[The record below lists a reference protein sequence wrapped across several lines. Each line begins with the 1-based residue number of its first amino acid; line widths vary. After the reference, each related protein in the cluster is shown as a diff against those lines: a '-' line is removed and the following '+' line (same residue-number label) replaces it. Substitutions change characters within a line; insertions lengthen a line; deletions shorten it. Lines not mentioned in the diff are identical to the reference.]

1 MGYKYIAIKFLFVG
15 LVMVTII
22 YFHRFAKANNSNP
35 PQRAR
40 EREMRLN
47 IIITFDQVINLNS
60 NLALPHL
67 TPTLLTLSLCSSS
80 SRKKEAATIY
90 SCLVCLTFPRSLR
103 SLKAFSHFLS
113 LSLSLLRFFT
123 ISLSQSHV
131 RFLATPLSLSL
142 SLSLYGWY
150 IIIIIILLFLL
161 NLPYSKFQ
169 LTLFLYP
176 SSLMASQNQLS
187 SIKVLPFPLL
197 KNPNLSLFNFSFS
210 LIYLG
215 LFDFFVGRESPY
227 GWCWRYRLRASQD
240 SRSLWLPRHSYCQFS
255 SILITG
261 FFFFWFWVSS
271 TLTTVYCSRVL
282 VIFAYVHQLIEFF
295 FYVFGSW
302 RVLVIAQG
310 LSCWGFL

>member
-1 MGYKYIAIKFLFVG
+1 MSRVSDLSAKPTVTQGLF
-15 LVMVTII
+15 
-22 YFHRFAKANNSNP
+22 P
-35 PQRAR
+35 
-40 EREMRLN
+40 
-47 IIITFDQVINLNS
+47 
-60 NLALPHL
+60 LP
-67 TPTLLTLSLCSSS
+67 
-80 SRKKEAATIY
+80 
-90 SCLVCLTFPRSLR
+90 
-103 SLKAFSHFLS
+103 LS
-113 LSLSLLRFFT
+113 LSLDSSPFLSPSPTFDSLQP
-123 ISLSQSHV
+123 LS
-131 RFLATPLSLSL
+131 LSLSL

-169 LTLFLYP
+169 LTLFLCP
-176 SSLMASQNQLS
+176 SSLMASQNQLF

-197 KNPNLSLFNFSFS
+197 KNPNLSLFNFSFP

-282 VIFAYVHQLIEFF
+282 VIFACVY
-295 FYVFGSW
+295 
-302 RVLVIAQG
+302 
-310 LSCWGFL
+310 